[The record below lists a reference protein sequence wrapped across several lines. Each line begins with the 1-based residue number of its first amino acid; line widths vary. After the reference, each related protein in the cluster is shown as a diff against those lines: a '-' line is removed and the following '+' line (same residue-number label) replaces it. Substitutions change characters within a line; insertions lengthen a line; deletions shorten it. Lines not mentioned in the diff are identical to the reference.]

1 MKKAMN
7 VRINIKPVFSNLVHT
22 AVWEGP
28 CRVGPAEELD
38 PKYEVR
44 AGLEKMK
51 IWAEEMRANVSP
63 AIGNVLEPEYIQFDE
78 SFVVKDNELEKLE
91 KDLAEVDLF
100 VITYRIPGIE
110 RLGKPIAMVD
120 RGPTSVDLIGFYQ
133 SEGIEAYMAHEWDE
147 FNELIN
153 ALYVKK
159 AMRNTKILIMTSSN
173 EFSAGVN
180 TSIPYKYG
188 LFTKYGI
195 RHTAIPMVKVFDE
208 MAGISDSEC
217 MKVARDIH
225 DNATEAFIS
234 TEYISQ
240 DVKYF
245 EAIKSLMERFDCNA
259 FTTACKE
266 LCASRLPMKN
276 KCTPCLCHTLLK
288 DMGFPSAC
296 EEDLNALMAV
306 MVFMYA
312 TKRSVFMGNPFLV
325 LKGTSPLKDEGVS
338 RVVFGPSDGFDREVL
353 EIQHSVPSR
362 LMNGLDS
369 DPMPYE
375 LGSFTHAGWGTK
387 FQINM
392 AEGETR
398 TVTFGR
404 FDRKGEKM
412 ILAQGT
418 IVGCAYSD
426 DACSPA
432 VYYDVKGGARAL
444 RFALAEGGYGHHLAV
459 VYGDQIE
466 LMQKVGKVVGFK
478 TEVFGM

>member
-1 MKKAMN
+1 MKKAMD
-7 VRINIKPVFSNLVHT
+7 VRINIKPVYSNLVHS
-22 AVWEGP
+22 AIWEGP
-28 CRVGPAEELD
+28 CRVGAVEELD
-38 PKYEVR
+38 PRYEVR

-51 IWAEEMRANVSP
+51 VWYNELKAHVSP
-63 AIGNVLEPEYIQFDE
+63 SLATVLEPEYIQFDE
-78 SFVVKDNELEKLE
+78 SFVVKDSELEKLQ
-91 KDLAEVDLF
+91 KNLDQVDLF
-100 VITYRIPGIE
+100 LITYRIPGIE

-120 RGPTSVDLIGFYQ
+120 RGPTSVDLIGFYI

-159 AMRNTKILIMTSSN
+159 AMRNTKILIMTASN

-208 MAGISDSEC
+208 MSGVDESEC
-217 MKVARDIH
+217 EKLAAAIH
-225 DNATEAFIS
+225 DNAEEARIDVG
-234 TEYISQ
+234 YITN
-240 DVKYF
+240 DVRYY
-245 EAIKSLMERFDCNA
+245 EAIKVLMDRFDCNA

-266 LCASRLPMKN
+266 LCASRFPMKH

-288 DMGFPSAC
+288 DQGFPASC

-325 LKGTSPLKDEGVS
+325 LKGSSPLRDEGVS
-338 RVVFGPSDGFDREVL
+338 RVVFGPDDGFDREVL
-353 EIQHSVPSR
+353 EVQHSVPSR
-362 LMNGLDS
+362 FLNGFDS
-369 DPMPYE
+369 SPMPYE

-387 FQINM
+387 YQINM

-398 TVTFGR
+398 TVTLGR
-404 FDRKGEKM
+404 FDRTGKKM
-412 ILAQGT
+412 ILAKGT
-418 IVGCAYSD
+418 IVGCSYTD

-432 VYYDVKGGARAL
+432 VYYDICGGAREF
-444 RFALAEGGYGHHLAV
+444 RFALAKGGYGHHLAV
-459 VYGDQIE
+459 VYGDQID
-466 LMQKVGKVVGFK
+466 LMRKIGWVVGFD
-478 TEVFGM
+478 TEVFGV